1 MVDFVHRWQEREF
14 SKIWLIKK
22 LEVRMSKF
30 YTWHERYGKYPSP
43 HPQVG
48 PAVYNRLNR
57 PFVFEK
63 GRLCGT

>member
-1 MVDFVHRWQEREF
+1 VVDFVHRWQEREF

-48 PAVYNRLNR
+48 PAVYSR
-57 PFVFEK
+57 
-63 GRLCGT
+63 